1 MQPRNVR
8 LLPLLPFVLLIA
20 ACGSEANDSS
30 RWIGHTFLLNIPAT
44 NWSEPRGI
52 GGDIGGFVPQFLFSV
67 ARGAAAQDLEV
78 TIGTSV
84 GGVQDPC
91 NPTTKV
97 TASGADYPASQIV
110 AHAFPLHILDT
121 NQTPNVVVDTTVHDF
136 SFKNI
141 LPGGAGSGKEGE
153 VTATIDAAEV
163 YPLFRLIPMPSK
175 ESVCKALGS
184 AGATCAA
191 CAHNGEPFCLT
202 IKAVQLA
209 GTQSAVALKSVA
221 VDDVPAS
228 CRKP

>member
-1 MQPRNVR
+1 MQPRNLR
-8 LLPLLPFVLLIA
+8 LVPVLSFALVVA
-20 ACGSEANDSS
+20 ACGGEPNDSS
-30 RWIGHTFLLNIPAT
+30 RWVGHTFLLNIPAT

-52 GGDIGGFVPQFLFSV
+52 GGDIGGFVPRFLFSV
-67 ARGAAAQDLEV
+67 ARGASGQELEV

-84 GGVQDPC
+84 GGMQDPC
-91 NPTTKV
+91 NATTKV
-97 TASGADYPASQIV
+97 TASGADYPGSQIV
-110 AHAFPLHILDT
+110 APAFPLHIVDT
-121 NQTPNVVVDTTVHDF
+121 NQTPTVVVDTTVHDF
-136 SFKNI
+136 TFKNT
-141 LPGGAGSGKEGE
+141 LPGGSGKDGE

-202 IKAVQLA
+202 IKAVQLG